1 MRSWELI
8 QFPTSFL
15 CIERSDYEDKVEIF
29 VGYDIET
36 VVNNKEKNLL
46 ELIW

>member
-29 VGYDIET
+29 AGYDIET
-36 VVNNKEKNLL
+36 VVNKEKTLL

>member
-29 VGYDIET
+29 AGYDIET
-36 VVNNKEKNLL
+36 VVNNKEKKLL

>member
-1 MRSWELI
+1 MNEKSETDLVSA
-8 QFPTSFL
+8 SFL

-29 VGYDIET
+29 AGYDIET
-36 VVNNKEKNLL
+36 VVNKEKNLL